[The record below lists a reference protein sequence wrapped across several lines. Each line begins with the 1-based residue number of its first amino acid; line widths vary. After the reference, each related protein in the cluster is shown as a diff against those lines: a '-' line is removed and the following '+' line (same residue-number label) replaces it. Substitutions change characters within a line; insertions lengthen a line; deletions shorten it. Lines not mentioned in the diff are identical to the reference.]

1 MAVENGINIVTRVL
15 VDKLALEEEDIRPD
29 ASLRDD
35 LGLDS
40 LDAIELNSGLEEAT
54 GILLPPE
61 ALRNVDTIAEV
72 AELLDSRG
80 GASAS

>member
-40 LDAIELNSGLEEAT
+40 LDAIELNSGLEEEA

-61 ALRNVDTIAEV
+61 ALRSVDTIAEV

>member
-40 LDAIELNSGLEEAT
+40 LDAIELNSGLEEAS

-61 ALRNVDTIAEV
+61 ALRSVDTIAEV

>member
-15 VDKLALEEEDIRPD
+15 VDMLALEEEDIRPD

-40 LDAIELNSGLEEAT
+40 LDAIELNSGWEEAT

-61 ALRNVDTIAEV
+61 ALRSVDTIAEV